1 MEGQA
6 RLLVPLLAVLAAA
19 PLPLSAQSASTAGL
33 RGRIT
38 LRGRRPG
45 GPYRITVTHIG
56 FRDFARE
63 DIELL
68 LGR

>member
-33 RGRIT
+33 RGRIVDTGGAPVEAALVT
-38 LRGRRPG
+38 LTHTGSGATGTALSVAG
-45 GPYRITVTHIG
+45 G
-56 FRDFARE
+56 
-63 DIELL
+63 
-68 LGR
+68 